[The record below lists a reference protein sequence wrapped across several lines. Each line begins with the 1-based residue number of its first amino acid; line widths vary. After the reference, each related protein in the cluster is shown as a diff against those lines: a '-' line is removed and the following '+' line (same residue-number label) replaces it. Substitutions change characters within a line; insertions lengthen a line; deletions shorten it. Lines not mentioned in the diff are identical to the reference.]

1 MNKNESKYFNTA
13 LLMDEALLRLLEKK
27 EYEFITVKE
36 VCKTA
41 GVNRST
47 FYLHY
52 ESMDDLLKE
61 SVEMINKRFVEKF
74 DENSIF
80 ISNVQDASKEDSVLI
95 TPKYLKPYLEFVKE
109 NKRAFGLICSKGL
122 LFQTE
127 STLNRMYKALFSP
140 ILDKFGVVEDDKP
153 YIFDYYFKGVVA
165 IIMRWVSLDC
175 KKDEGDVIRL
185 IENCVPANL
194 KKE

>member
-27 EYEFITVKE
+27 EYGFITIKE

-74 DENSIF
+74 DENGIF
-80 ISNVQDASKEDSVLI
+80 ISNVQNASKEDGFLI

-109 NKRAFGLICSKGL
+109 NKRAFRLICSKGL

-127 STLNRMYKALFSP
+127 STLNRMYKTLFSP
-140 ILDKFGVVEDDKP
+140 ILDKFGIDEDDKP
-153 YIFDYYFKGVVA
+153 YVFDFYFKGVAA
-165 IIMRWVSLDC
+165 IVMRWVSLDC
-175 KKDEGDVIRL
+175 KKDENDVMRL